1 MSPSYFYYVATRELD
16 ATIGVSSTPRM
27 STAGSSATDGGV
39 LVPSAIDILAL
50 VALVFVGSAVVR
62 AVARRFSQPVLAGTT
77 AAKKRLPKAQ

>member
-1 MSPSYFYYVATRELD
+1 
-16 ATIGVSSTPRM
+16 M